1 VLLLLLLLLCS
12 YRYACLCLHR
22 GEREREEVFA
32 VFAKFCVI
40 SVSRRRAKRDRTF
53 FFIEVSTGVPFFG
66 GAKTKKKREK
76 SIAGFVNL
84 QNRYA

>member
-1 VLLLLLLLLCS
+1 MLLLLLLLLLLCS

-32 VFAKFCVI
+32 VFAKFCVKCFAKKSEEGQDKRSRPASL
-40 SVSRRRAKRDRTF
+40 SVEEEK
-53 FFIEVSTGVPFFG
+53 P
-66 GAKTKKKREK
+66 KKKREK